1 MRWILSLCLLAL
13 SLTTQSYAD
22 SVLVQIAGPEPG
34 STGTSTKVTQSE
46 LVALIGTGKP
56 GTYTFLIITPTASG
70 ISLRECTFTV
80 TDKAGTPTT
89 TPAEPQPP
97 AYVSKYGLEKLVRE
111 WMKDVPAEAAKDAK
125 RLALAY
131 ATTIVQIEK
140 DKIKTVEEL
149 QTHQRE
155 TNKLLLGDK
164 AVSWTTWGM
173 SLGTELQ
180 RLKNAGLLESL
191 DDHKQAWMEIARGLN
206 GEGVSN

>member
-1 MRWILSLCLLAL
+1 MRWILSLCLLVVSL
-13 SLTTQSYAD
+13 SQPIYAD

-34 STGTSTKVTQSE
+34 LSGTSTKVTQSE

-70 ISLRECTFTV
+70 IALRECTFTV
-80 TDKAGTPTT
+80 TDKVGAPPTTPTD
-89 TPAEPQPP
+89 PQPP
-97 AYVSKYGLEKLVRE
+97 TYVSKYGLELLVRE
-111 WMKDVPAEAAKDAK
+111 WMRDVPAEAAKDAK

-149 QTHQRE
+149 QAHQRE

-173 SLGTELQ
+173 SLGAELQ
-180 RLKNAGLLESL
+180 RLKNAGLLETL
-191 DDHKQAWMEIARGLN
+191 DDHKQAWTEIARGLN
-206 GEGVSN
+206 GEGVSD